1 MADRS
6 TLLGEVVADR
16 YRLRES
22 LGSGTG
28 ASAVFEADDLRSGG
42 TVVLRLAPLS
52 AVADPATGSGDP
64 DDAIDQWNTEMAA
77 LAELQ
82 HASLAAISNY
92 GVTLIDDVP
101 ITYTAVQHF
110 EGGSLRELL
119 DRGRRLT
126 PSQALLVGLDACR
139 ALHFL
144 HGRGV
149 VHGDVRP
156 ANLFLG
162 PDQRVRLAGLV
173 AGPVPGA
180 SRMGIERATY
190 AAPEVAL
197 GEQPSPNSDVYS
209 LAMTLLELITGDAPF
224 RGENAAI
231 TLSSRVGKLL
241 PVSADLGP
249 IAPLLERAGRPVAD
263 ERYTALE
270 FGRALAETARRMPAP
285 QPIETLVAESFQDVL
300 ARKEAARLAEEAAR
314 TTGRVPRTT
323 DLPID
328 AAAPPATQPVPVS
341 PATQPVPVA
350 PATQPVPV
358 VPPTQPL
365 TILPEPDDALPTAP
379 QPVVVAPEPD
389 VPEQRPM
396 FAPVESGE
404 GAGGLVIVRSD
415 EPIIVAPPREVARH
429 RRLLAVLGVAA
440 LCVAGFVAFRV
451 FVKPSYVIPNVAGL
465 TEGEARN
472 QLAPFGW
479 EILMR
484 AERSDTAPSG
494 TVIATDPAIGERYK
508 QGSPLVIVVS
518 EGPSLAVLPDVSGKS
533 VDEAMA
539 LLADLGLVPS
549 QTTAESED
557 VPAGQAV
564 AWVVPE
570 QPGLKPGD
578 EVLRGTAVQVLV
590 SSGPAQREVPSIIG
604 LTVEEA
610 TALLAELKLL
620 LVETDPA
627 KSNAAE
633 EGKIG
638 AQSPVPGELVARDS
652 SIAYSIS
659 LGPDLVKLP
668 TIVGNSYSTVE
679 RRLEEDG
686 FVVGKVTGNK
696 NSRLRRAKIGETE
709 VDNGDMVARGATV
722 DLEFP

>member
-52 AVADPATGSGDP
+52 AVADPVAGSGDP
-64 DDAIDQWNTEMAA
+64 DDAIDQWNSEMAE
-77 LAELQ
+77 LAALQ
-82 HASLAAISNY
+82 HPSLAAISAY

-101 ITYTAVQHF
+101 IAYSAVQHF

-119 DRGRRLT
+119 DRGRRLS

-144 HGRGV
+144 HGKGV

-162 PDQRVRLAGLV
+162 PDQRVRLAGLA

-190 AAPEVAL
+190 AAPEVAM

-285 QPIETLVAESFQDVL
+285 EPIETLVAESFQDVL
-300 ARKEAARLAEEAAR
+300 ARKEAARRVEEAAR
-314 TTGRVPRTT
+314 STGRIPRTT
-323 DLPID
+323 DVPVEP
-328 AAAPPATQPVPVS
+328 AVSQATQPVPVT
-341 PATQPVPVA
+341 PPTQPVPMSQA
-350 PATQPVPV
+350 
-358 VPPTQPL
+358 TQPL
-365 TILPEPDDALPTAP
+365 TIVPQPGDAPPTAP
-379 QPVVVAPEPD
+379 QPIVAAAEPD
-389 VPEQRPM
+389 VPEQRPV

-440 LCVAGFVAFRV
+440 LCVAGFGAFRV
-451 FVKPSYVIPNVAGL
+451 FVKPSYVVPNVAGL

-494 TVIATDPAIGERYK
+494 TVIATDPAIGERHK
-508 QGSPLVIVVS
+508 QGSPLVIIVS

-578 EVLRGTAVQVLV
+578 EVLRGTAIQVLV

-610 TALLAELKLL
+610 TALLAELKLG

-668 TIVGNSYSTVE
+668 NIVGNSYSTVE

-686 FVVGKVTGNK
+686 FVVGKVSGNK
-696 NSRLRRAKIGETE
+696 NSRLRRARIGETE

>member
-28 ASAVFEADDLRSGG
+28 SSAVFEADDLRSGG
-42 TVVLRLAPLS
+42 TVVLRLSPLS
-52 AVADPATGSGDP
+52 AVADPAAGSGDP
-64 DDAIDQWNTEMAA
+64 DDAIDQWNSEMAELAA
-77 LAELQ
+77 LR
-82 HASLAAISNY
+82 HAALAAISAY

-101 ITYTAVQHF
+101 IAYTAVQHF

-126 PSQALLVGLDACR
+126 PSQALLVGLDVCR

-144 HGRGV
+144 HGNGV

-162 PDQRVRLAGLV
+162 PDQRARLAGLA

-197 GEQPSPNSDVYS
+197 GEQPSPTSDVYS
-209 LAMTLLELITGDAPF
+209 LATTLLELITGEAPF

-231 TLSSRVGKLL
+231 TLSLRVGKLL

-249 IAPLLERAGRPVAD
+249 IAPLLERAGRPVAE

-270 FGRALAETARRMPAP
+270 FGRALAESARRMPAP
-285 QPIETLVAESFQDVL
+285 QPIETLVAESFQEVL
-300 ARKEAARLAEEAAR
+300 DRKEAERRAEEAAR
-314 TTGRVPRTT
+314 TTGRISRTT
-323 DLPID
+323 G
-328 AAAPPATQPVPVS
+328 APLVT
-341 PATQPVPVA
+341 TDVA
-350 PATQPVPV
+350 QTRA
-358 VPPTQPL
+358 TQPL
-365 TILPEPDDALPTAP
+365 TIVPEPGDAMPTAP
-379 QPVVVAPEPD
+379 QPVIGSPQEVVSEPQ
-389 VPEQRPM
+389 PI

-404 GAGGLVIVRSD
+404 GAGGMVIVRSD

-472 QLAPFGW
+472 QLVPFGW
-479 EILMR
+479 ELLMR

-494 TVIATDPAIGERYK
+494 TVIATDPAIGERHK
-508 QGSPLVIVVS
+508 QGSPLVIIVS
-518 EGPSLAVLPDVSGKS
+518 EGPSLAVLPDVSGKT

-539 LLADLGLVPS
+539 MLTDLGLVPS
-549 QTTAESED
+549 QTTADSED

-578 EVLRGTAVQVLV
+578 EVLRGTAIQVLV
-590 SSGPAQREVPSIIG
+590 STGPAQREVPSIIG

-610 TALLAELKLL
+610 TALLAPLKLV
-620 LVETDPA
+620 LVETDAA

-638 AQSPVPGELVARDS
+638 AQSPPPGELVARDS

-668 TIVGNSYSTVE
+668 NIVGNSLSTVQ

-686 FVVGKVTGNK
+686 FVVGKVSGNK
-696 NSRLRRAKIGETE
+696 NSRLKRAKIGDTE

>member
-22 LGSGTG
+22 LGSGSG
-28 ASAVFEADDLRSGG
+28 SSAVFEADDLRSGG
-42 TVVLRLAPLS
+42 TVVLRLSPLS
-52 AVADPATGSGDP
+52 AVTDPAAGSGDP
-64 DDAIDQWNTEMAA
+64 DDAIDQWNTEMAE
-77 LAELQ
+77 LAALQ
-82 HASLAAISNY
+82 HPALAAISAY

-101 ITYTAVQHF
+101 IAYTAVQHF

-126 PSQALLVGLDACR
+126 PSQALLVGLDVCR

-144 HGRGV
+144 HGNGA

-162 PDQRVRLAGLV
+162 PDQRVRLAGLA

-209 LAMTLLELITGDAPF
+209 LATTLLELITGDAPF
-224 RGENAAI
+224 LGENAAI
-231 TLSSRVGKLL
+231 TLSLRVGKLL

-263 ERYTALE
+263 ERYSALE

-285 QPIETLVAESFQDVL
+285 QPIEKLVAESFQDVL
-300 ARKEAARLAEEAAR
+300 ERKEAERRAEESSRFAGR
-314 TTGRVPRTT
+314 RSHTTGVPLVPV
-323 DLPID
+323 DP
-328 AAAPPATQPVPVS
+328 APSGATQPVPHLAQ
-341 PATQPVPVA
+341 PAAEPQE
-350 PATQPVPV
+350 PAR
-358 VPPTQPL
+358 PTQPL
-365 TILPEPDDALPTAP
+365 SIVPEPGDAMPTAP
-379 QPVVVAPEPD
+379 QPVIVAPQPT
-389 VPEQRPM
+389 VPEQQPV

-404 GAGGLVIVRSD
+404 GASGMVIVRSD

-479 EILMR
+479 ELLMR

-494 TVIATDPAIGERYK
+494 TVIATDPAIGERSK
-508 QGSPLVIVVS
+508 QGSPLVIIVS
-518 EGPSLAVLPDVSGKS
+518 EGPSLAVLPEIARKP

-539 LLADLGLVPS
+539 ILADLGLVPS
-549 QTTAESED
+549 QTTADSED
-557 VPAGQAV
+557 IPAGQAV

-578 EVLRGTAVQVLV
+578 EVLRGTAIQVLV
-590 SSGPAQREVPSIIG
+590 STGPAQREVPSIIG

-610 TALLAELKLL
+610 TALLEPMKLL

-638 AQSPVPGELVARDS
+638 AQSPTPGEFVARDS

-668 TIVGNSYSTVE
+668 SIVGNSLSTVE

-686 FVVGKVTGNK
+686 FVVGTVTGNK

>member
-52 AVADPATGSGDP
+52 SVADPAAGSVDP
-64 DDAIDQWNTEMAA
+64 DDAIDQWNSEMAE
-77 LAELQ
+77 LAALQ
-82 HASLAAISNY
+82 HPSLAAISAY

-101 ITYTAVQHF
+101 IAYTAVQHF
-110 EGGSLRELL
+110 EGGSLREVL
-119 DRGRRLT
+119 DRGRRLS

-144 HGRGV
+144 HGKGV

-162 PDQRVRLAGLV
+162 SDQRVRLAGLA

-224 RGENAAI
+224 RSENAAI

-263 ERYTALE
+263 ERYGALE

-300 ARKEAARLAEEAAR
+300 ARKEAAHRVEEAAR
-314 TTGRVPRTT
+314 TTGRIQRTT
-323 DLPID
+323 DLPIV
-328 AAAPPATQPVPVS
+328 PMTPATQPVPRT
-341 PATQPVPVA
+341 PATQPVPLVQ
-350 PATQPVPV
+350 ATQP
-358 VPPTQPL
+358 L
-365 TILPEPDDALPTAP
+365 SILPEPGDALPTAP
-379 QPVVVAPEPD
+379 QPIVVAPEPD
-389 VPEQRPM
+389 VPEQRPV

-404 GAGGLVIVRSD
+404 GASGLVILRSD

-451 FVKPSYVIPNVAGL
+451 FVKPSYVVPNVAGL

-508 QGSPLVIVVS
+508 QGSPLVIIVS

-533 VDEAMA
+533 VEEALA

-578 EVLRGTAVQVLV
+578 EVLRGTAIQVLV

-610 TALLAELKLL
+610 TALLAELKLV

-638 AQSPVPGELVARDS
+638 AQSPAPGEVVARDS

-668 TIVGNSYSTVE
+668 NIVGNSYSTVE

-696 NSRLRRAKIGETE
+696 NSRLRRAKIGDTE